1 MLATEIVRQGEF
13 ACEKACSCADG
24 VISRRGNDQATT
36 FFNQLNLPPCFEP
49 SFRRSCRGIRICP
62 FDEIL
67 ETGIETSIVFELA
80 YPKKETWSIYKTC

>member
-36 FFNQLNLPPCFEP
+36 FFNQLNLPP
-49 SFRRSCRGIRICP
+49 R
-62 FDEIL
+62 FDA
-67 ETGIETSIVFELA
+67 ELS
-80 YPKKETWSIYKTC
+80 PELPRNKNLPL